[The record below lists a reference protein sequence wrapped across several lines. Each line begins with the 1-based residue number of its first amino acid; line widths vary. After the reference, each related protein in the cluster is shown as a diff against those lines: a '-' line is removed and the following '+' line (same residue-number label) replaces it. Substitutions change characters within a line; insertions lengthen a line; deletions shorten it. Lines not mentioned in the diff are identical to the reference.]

1 MEKAT
6 RTAKKKRVIAL
17 AAERHLNKNIFP
29 VMSVKGKEIGYPFI
43 KTYKDRKM
51 RCTAGKFG
59 PKNMM
64 MMDILGTATIH
75 WFMNMGKDEPISFTS
90 RIPTEKNAK
99 IKYVSGAYVSHKI
112 LSYVIRY
119 LREYR
124 DGCIPSY
131 LYEENSLPDS
141 VDRTYGR
148 IKIPRTF
155 RISDSYL
162 KDQLPFLRRYSSKE
176 LCELITSTGKC
187 AFEMVYPIR
196 YFDGKNYQNYLFNN
210 INYPSTFYRL
220 LEVRTLKTS
229 KDGHVLSREY
239 DIKFDTFLGY
249 YFVQNCT
256 SCYTDLIPDKFYSLS
271 DYAQL
276 LYRLMILPYYGKAKI
291 PLSLE
296 EIRYC
301 LDLKT
306 KDTYMVRK
314 VVRRLLEELEAHHLI
329 SEPKE
334 INPYGYYLYTFVRS
348 TWKER
353 VGTNETD
360 SGTDLV

>member
-29 VMSVKGKEIGYPFI
+29 VMSVKGKEIGYPFT

-64 MMDILGTATIH
+64 IMDILGTAMIH
-75 WFMNMGKDEPISFTS
+75 GIMNLGNDEPISFTA
-90 RIPTEKNAK
+90 RIPTEDNMK
-99 IKYVSGAYVSHKI
+99 IKHYSHAFISHKI
-112 LSYVIRY
+112 LSYVTYY

-148 IKIPRTF
+148 IKRAQSFTVT
-155 RISDSYL
+155 DSFL
-162 KDQLPFLRRYSSKE
+162 KEQLPFLRRYSSKE
-176 LCELITSTGKC
+176 LCELFTSTGEC
-187 AFEMVYPIR
+187 AIEMVYPIR
-196 YFDGKNYQNYLFNN
+196 YFDGKKYQNYLFNN
-210 INYPSTFYRL
+210 IRYPTTFYRL
-220 LEVRTLKTS
+220 LNVKAFKTS

-239 DIKFDTFLGY
+239 EFMFDTFLGY
-249 YFVQNCT
+249 YFVQNCI

-276 LYRLMILPYYGKAKI
+276 LYRLMILPYYGKVKI
-291 PLSLE
+291 PLTLE
-296 EIRYC
+296 DIRYC
-301 LDLKT
+301 LDFKT

-314 VVRRLLEELEAHHLI
+314 VVRRLLEELEAHHFI

-334 INPYGYYLYTFVRS
+334 INPYGYYMYTFVRS

-353 VGTNETD
+353 VGTTETD
-360 SGTDLV
+360 SDTDLV